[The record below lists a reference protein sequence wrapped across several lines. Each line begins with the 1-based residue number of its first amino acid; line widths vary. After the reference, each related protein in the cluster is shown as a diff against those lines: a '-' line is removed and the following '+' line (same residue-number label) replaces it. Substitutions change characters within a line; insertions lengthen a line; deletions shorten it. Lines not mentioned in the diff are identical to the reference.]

1 MEREFRSV
9 ELAELMT
16 HNVITLALRYA
27 SRSRRMAV
35 AQRLSEMAL
44 EKANQVQE
52 EEPEEQEEEP
62 GYSSVRRT
70 SG

>member
-1 MEREFRSV
+1 M

-62 GYSSVRRT
+62 GYSSVRRS